1 MNGYNFTERVRK
13 TLALAREEAVALH
26 HEYVGT
32 EHILLGILREGNG
45 VAMTVMSNLSVDDD
59 VLRGVVLRMTKAGDP
74 SRPVGPDLPYASR
87 AKHVLEKAME
97 EARTLNHSYVGTE
110 HLLLGLL
117 REGKGLGATALGEVG
132 VTLDMARAETM
143 SILGT
148 DLPQPQS
155 NAGAMKH
162 LSGSGRRI
170 REIIAAAYDI
180 ATRRGST
187 ELSPAHLAMAL
198 LVHDGGFA
206 NAVLQRLGFDVDAA
220 LTQLDAYAPSTG
232 TEVSADAIIR
242 PTALTIQTMD
252 AMEELG
258 RQSRGSVAV
267 TQHLLLALLRI
278 TNIEAVFAA
287 QGAGLAEVTRE
298 IERMTG

>member
-13 TLALAREEAVALH
+13 TLAMAREEAVALH

-32 EHILLGILREGNG
+32 EHLLLGILREGGG
-45 VAMTVMSNLSVDDD
+45 VASTVLGNLSVDDD
-59 VLRGVVLRMTKAGDP
+59 ALRGVILRMVKVGVP
-74 SRPVGPDLPYASR
+74 SKPVGPEVPYTSSS
-87 AKHVLEKAME
+87 KHVLEKAMS

-117 REGKGLGATALGEVG
+117 CEGKGVAAAALGEVG
-132 VTLDMARAETM
+132 VVLDAARAETM
-143 SILGT
+143 RILGT
-148 DLPQPQS
+148 EMRPES
-155 NAGAMKH
+155 NAGSMKH

-170 REIIAAAYDI
+170 REIIAAAYDV

-187 ELSPAHLAMAL
+187 ELAPAHLAMSL
-198 LVHDGGFA
+198 IVHDGGFA

-220 LTQLDAYAPSTG
+220 LVQLDAYAPVSG
-232 TEVSADAIIR
+232 TELSAEAIVR
-242 PTALTIQTMD
+242 PTALTIQVID

-258 RQSRGSVAV
+258 RQSRGAVAM

>member
-32 EHILLGILREGNG
+32 EHLLLGILREGNG
-45 VAMTVMSNLSVDDD
+45 VASSVLNNLQVDDD
-59 VLRGVVLRMTKAGDP
+59 ALRGIVLRMTKAGDP
-74 SRPVGPDLPYASR
+74 SRHVGPDLPYASR

-117 REGKGLGATALGEVG
+117 REQKGLGAAALDEAG
-132 VTLDMARAETM
+132 VKLDAARAETM
-143 SILGT
+143 RILGT
-148 DLPQPQS
+148 EMPPQS

-180 ATRRGST
+180 ATRRGSI
-187 ELSPAHLAMAL
+187 ELTPAHLAMAL
-198 LVHDGGFA
+198 IVHEGGFA

-220 LTQLDAYAPSTG
+220 ITQLDAYAPASG
-232 TEVSADAIIR
+232 TELSAEAIIR

-258 RQSRGSVAV
+258 RQSWGSVAMS
-267 TQHLLLALLRI
+267 QHLLLALLRI

-287 QGAGLAEVTRE
+287 QGAGLAQVTRE

>member
-13 TLALAREEAVALH
+13 TLAMAREEAVALH

-32 EHILLGILREGNG
+32 EHLLLGILREGNG
-45 VAMTVMSNLSVDDD
+45 VASTVLDNLHVDDTA
-59 VLRGVVLRMTKAGDP
+59 LRGIVLRMTKAGDR
-74 SRPVGPDLPYASR
+74 SRNVGPDLPYASR

-117 REGKGLGATALGEVG
+117 REGQGLGAAALGEVG
-132 VTLDMARAETM
+132 VKLDAARAETM
-143 SILGT
+143 RILGT
-148 DLPQPQS
+148 EMPPES

-170 REIIAAAYDI
+170 REVIAAAYDV
-180 ATRRGST
+180 ATRRGSM
-187 ELSPAHLAMAL
+187 ELTPAHVAMAL
-198 LVHDGGFA
+198 IVHDGGFA

-220 LTQLDAYAPSTG
+220 LGQLDAYAPASG
-232 TEVSADAIIR
+232 TELSAEAIIR
-242 PTALTIQTMD
+242 PTALTIQVMD

-258 RQSRGSVAV
+258 RQSRGAVAM
-267 TQHLLLALLRI
+267 TQHLLVALLRI
-278 TNIEAVFAA
+278 TNIEAIFAS